1 MVLHITL
8 GVFFLCLAHSSL
20 HAQDNVFASLSGF
33 PLNTDKWN
41 LVADTR
47 VGDTNGDADSKEDEI
62 ILCTA
67 QMFRNGGLFLK
78 EAIDL
83 SQQFPEKVSELN
95 KIIISQHVESENKK
109 FRIGRLGD
117 TINP

>member
-1 MVLHITL
+1 MGFTCINKIPPLVLHITL
-8 GVFFLCLAHSSL
+8 GVFYLCLSHSSL
-20 HAQDNVFASLSGF
+20 RAQNNVFASLSGF

-47 VGDTNGDADSKEDEI
+47 LGDTNGDADNNEDEI

-78 EAIDL
+78 EPIDL
-83 SQQFPEKVSELN
+83 SICSKVY
-95 KIIISQHVESENKK
+95 K
-109 FRIGRLGD
+109 FFDVFIV
-117 TINP
+117 

>member
-1 MVLHITL
+1 MIRLKLH
-8 GVFFLCLAHSSL
+8 
-20 HAQDNVFASLSGF
+20 
-33 PLNTDKWN
+33 
-41 LVADTR
+41 
-47 VGDTNGDADSKEDEI
+47 KEDGKPA
-62 ILCTA
+62 LYNLA
-67 QMFRNGGLFLK
+67 NDPK

-83 SQQFPEKVSELN
+83 SKQFPEKVSELN

>member
-1 MVLHITL
+1 MGFSCINKIPPLVLHITL

-20 HAQDNVFASLSGF
+20 NAQDNVFASLSGF

-47 VGDTNGDADSKEDEI
+47 VGDTNGDADSNEDEI

-78 EAIDL
+78 
-83 SQQFPEKVSELN
+83 
-95 KIIISQHVESENKK
+95 
-109 FRIGRLGD
+109 
-117 TINP
+117 